1 MWQFL
6 IDMPQLNKKP
16 NKLTKGSIRIVI
28 SDENCNI
35 GRESMYKQ
43 IIDMENKHPEIVEL
57 EENY

>member
-35 GRESMYKQ
+35 ERESMYKQ

-57 EENY
+57 EESY